1 MSEGTFEGWAV
12 LELMGHRKLAGKISE
27 QAVGG
32 GSMLRIDMYCGEEE
46 KPTATQFYGVQ
57 SVYCLT
63 PSTEELCRQYAAQCV
78 PQPVARYELPA
89 PCEPDNPIAARR
101 EDFDDVCANCG
112 RHDCD
117 DCEPESDDSD
127 PCVFCSNI
135 CTTSCESCGVQVC
148 DLHFTMLHD
157 GAFCQTCKPK
167 ASDVVDAT

>member
-12 LELMGHRKLAGKISE
+12 LELMGHRKLSGKISE

-117 DCEPESDDSD
+117 DCEPESDADSVRSMSPKD
-127 PCVFCSNI
+127 RDKVMDRAAR
-135 CTTSCESCGVQVC
+135 TVAKDYE
-148 DLHFTMLHD
+148 D
-157 GAFCQTCKPK
+157 GGPLNLN
-167 ASDVVDAT
+167 AT